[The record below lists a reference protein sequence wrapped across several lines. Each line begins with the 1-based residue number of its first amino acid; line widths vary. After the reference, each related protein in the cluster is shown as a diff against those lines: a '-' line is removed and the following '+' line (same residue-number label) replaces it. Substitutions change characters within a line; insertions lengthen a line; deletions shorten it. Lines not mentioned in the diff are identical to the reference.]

1 MLLPDMPD
9 SENSDDDYED
19 NDIVMNELNDSDD
32 EG

>member
-19 NDIVMNELNDSDD
+19 NDIVMNVLNDSDD
-32 EG
+32 ED